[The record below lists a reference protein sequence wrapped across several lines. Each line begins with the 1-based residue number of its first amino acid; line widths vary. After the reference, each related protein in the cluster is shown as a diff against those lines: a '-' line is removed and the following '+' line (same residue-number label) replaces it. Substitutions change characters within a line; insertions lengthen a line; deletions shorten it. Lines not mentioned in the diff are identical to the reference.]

1 MKINKLFTLA
11 AIAALCFASC
21 KTDDPITPEPKPE
34 PKPEVKSEECKLIK
48 LVAVTS
54 AGEIE
59 ASLFSNE
66 KVAEID
72 YLGEYFEGLKTATLQ
87 VEVSPKATTDLEE
100 GKVYD
105 LTTEKVEFTVTA
117 EDGVH
122 KATWKIEAVEA
133 EVVLSCEPVDQNV
146 PGKFGIVEVS
156 NLGSSV
162 AFCGV
167 DKIAT
172 INGEVYDFDA
182 NKVGDLNMEGVPAGA
197 IMLSI
202 NNDVNGVVIANFGFD
217 KDGNPTTVGDDINY
231 GYVFAWKDGFD
242 KAPTLVYTN
251 VNNEPNNR
259 GNSFGYMNCG
269 GDVNGDFLLCSI
281 FAGRGAA
288 TSHHVWEF
296 HNGDF
301 SKSTWHH
308 FQTDYASND
317 GNWGQ
322 TISPASGNVNG
333 TFFIGDSMGDNK
345 GYHVYTRQGVTNT
358 GEDVALQGTTKT
370 TVPGVQSAGIPEGNA
385 QYGNYS
391 TGNIK
396 AFMLNGT
403 PYVITASTGWP
414 EVYITIQSNDPAD
427 EENHYLLKTQ
437 YFSASEIIPSAAYV
451 YDAANDK
458 GQVLLLGGTIVIAR
472 YEIKRE
478 IV

>member
-156 NLGSSV
+156 KLGSSV

-217 KDGNPTTVGDDINY
+217 KEGNPTTVGDDINY

-259 GNSFGYMNCG
+259 GNSFSYMNCG

-345 GYHVYTRQGVTNT
+345 GYHVYTRQGVKNT
-358 GEDVALQGTTKT
+358 GEDVALQGTTTT
-370 TVPGVQSAGIPEGNA
+370 TVPGVQSAGILEGNA
-385 QYGNYS
+385 LYGNYS

-437 YFSASEIIPSAAYV
+437 YFSASQVIPSAAYV